1 MATERPKLQRLRSWS
16 STRQGRVQALTWLG
30 AAALLIYVFVYPFC
44 LVRYPPITDLPF
56 HAANTSIVRHYF
68 DPAFHF
74 RQQFY
79 IDPLSAPYMLQ
90 YLLGAGLSL
99 LLPIHVAVKAACV
112 LLLAALP
119 LGLGLLCRGLG
130 KSPLMGLL
138 SLGLI
143 YSTLTHWGFIS
154 HIGALGFFAGSLGA
168 ALMLFEGGS
177 PRQSR
182 RRAWL
187 LGGMLLLT
195 LFCHVY
201 RYPFALVGVLLV
213 SALAF
218 RNGRRG
224 RDFLPFALA
233 LLPSLALFLVF
244 WFRRDYVTGAD
255 LNLEW
260 APARLGEV
268 PAHLFGGFVGQV
280 GERERLDGWLWLSSS
295 LLLGLGC
302 HVWRRRLGAAEEPGA
317 RAPIETRQ
325 LGPLGPERR
334 EHFRRDSHWLLA
346 LICLGLLGLY
356 LTLPLMW
363 GSWFFVYPREALS
376 VLFLGLGLLPGI
388 PKLPIARLALLL
400 TLALTSGR
408 QALLVANQWLRFER
422 LNQDFYAIQAKVPAH
437 PRLLYL
443 IFDHSGTYRSTT
455 PFIHLPAWIQAERG
469 GSLYFHFVRWGLYP
483 IRYRVGGEDT
493 PPSLPYLLEWH
504 PEAFRTIEHGQWF
517 DTFLVR
523 HRVDPAVVFEADPQI
538 QLVAHEGE
546 WWLYRREGAP
556 SP

>member
-1 MATERPKLQRLRSWS
+1 M
-16 STRQGRVQALTWLG
+16 
-30 AAALLIYVFVYPFC
+30 
-44 LVRYPPITDLPF
+44 
-56 HAANTSIVRHYF
+56 
-68 DPAFHF
+68 
-74 RQQFY
+74 
-79 IDPLSAPYMLQ
+79 
-90 YLLGAGLSL
+90 
-99 LLPIHVAVKAACV
+99 
-112 LLLAALP
+112 
-119 LGLGLLCRGLG
+119 
-130 KSPLMGLL
+130 
-138 SLGLI
+138 
-143 YSTLTHWGFIS
+143 
-154 HIGALGFFAGSLGA
+154 
-168 ALMLFEGGS
+168 
-177 PRQSR
+177 
-182 RRAWL
+182 
-187 LGGMLLLT
+187 
-195 LFCHVY
+195 
-201 RYPFALVGVLLV
+201 
-213 SALAF
+213 
-218 RNGRRG
+218 
-224 RDFLPFALA
+224 
-233 LLPSLALFLVF
+233 F